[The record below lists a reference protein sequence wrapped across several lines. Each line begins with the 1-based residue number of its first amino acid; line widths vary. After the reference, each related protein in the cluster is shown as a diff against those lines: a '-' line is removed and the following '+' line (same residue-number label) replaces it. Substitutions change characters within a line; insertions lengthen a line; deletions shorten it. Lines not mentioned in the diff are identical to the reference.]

1 MLTADGV
8 ANRLIFNGIFAIDL
22 SDSLSWNGYS
32 LGFVYCAPNKG
43 T

>member
-1 MLTADGV
+1 MLIAGGV
-8 ANRLIFNGIFAIDL
+8 ENRPIFNGIFAIDL

-32 LGFVYCAPNKG
+32 LGFIYCAPNKG